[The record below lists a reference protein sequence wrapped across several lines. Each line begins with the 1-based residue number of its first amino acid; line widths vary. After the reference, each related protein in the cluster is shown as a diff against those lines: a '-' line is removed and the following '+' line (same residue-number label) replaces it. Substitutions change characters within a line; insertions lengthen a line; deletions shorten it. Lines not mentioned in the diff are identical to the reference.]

1 MTEELIRN
9 IQEHIEDSHKI
20 KEEIIAHMDYHMFVA
35 KINEKESATDILDSI
50 LFAIGKTADDLII
63 KDEHELIDL
72 IYSKMDWLG

>member
-1 MTEELIRN
+1 MEEMIKS
-9 IQEHIEDSHKI
+9 IQEHIENSNKI
-20 KEEIIAHMDYHMFVA
+20 KKEIIAHMDYHMFVA

-50 LFAIGKTADDLII
+50 LFVIGKTADDLII

>member
-9 IQEHIEDSHKI
+9 IQEHIENSHKI
-20 KEEIIAHMDYHMFVA
+20 KEEIIAYMDYHMFVA
-35 KINEKESATDILDSI
+35 KINEEENASDILDNI

>member
-9 IQEHIEDSHKI
+9 IREHIENSHKI

-50 LFAIGKTADDLII
+50 LFVIGKTADDLII

>member
-1 MTEELIRN
+1 MEEMIKN
-9 IQEHIEDSHKI
+9 IQEHVENSNKI

-50 LFAIGKTADDLII
+50 LFVIGKTADDLII